1 MKSKE
6 GTGLHLLI
14 LIKEKNSPED
24 KEELAGQFIIGDATN
39 INVGIQGGFG
49 RNTVANDG
57 LLLFRYQLS
66 KAIVQ
71 LSRHNP
77 RDSFQ

>member
-14 LIKEKNSPED
+14 LIKEKKNSPED

-39 INVGIQGGFG
+39 INVGIQGGG
-49 RNTVANDG
+49 W
-57 LLLFRYQLS
+57 
-66 KAIVQ
+66 
-71 LSRHNP
+71 
-77 RDSFQ
+77 